1 MDVASCF
8 KKWKVCENND
18 SGAAFVYTLLKI
30 MNTLLNILWF
40 VFLGFVTALGWF
52 IAGLLMFISIIGI
65 PWGRACFTIGKFV
78 LWPFG
83 REAVDRRITRGEKD
97 IGTGVLGTVGNVI
110 WFLFGGIWLALGH
123 LTTALLLFITII
135 GIPFGVQHLKIAG
148 LALFPIGKEI
158 VHINR
163 KNS

>member
-1 MDVASCF
+1 
-8 KKWKVCENND
+8 
-18 SGAAFVYTLLKI
+18 

-40 VFLGFVTALGWF
+40 IFLGLVNGLGWF
-52 IAGLLMFISIIGI
+52 LVGAIMFISVVGI

-83 REAVDRRITRGEKD
+83 REAVDRRVSRGEKD
-97 IGTGVLGTVGNVI
+97 IGTGSFGAVGNVI
-110 WFLFGGIWLALGH
+110 WFVFGGLWLAIGH
-123 LTTALLLFITII
+123 LTTALILFVTLI

-158 VHINR
+158 VVINNVSSR
-163 KNS
+163 K